1 MTTRLQSGQEQRQNL
16 AARHVCATALAYL
29 HHGLSVDTIWVDGD
43 GGGETTGGFRV
54 INSLDAGRI
63 GIVGQAVKPSSRQAV
78 KPSSRQAVEL
88 EWIAERKGQSEAI
101 REILNSWQETVE
113 YSIQEEDNT
122 GDEAVLSGGSLMVS
136 APWAIAIVA
145 VNRDLINELAEL
157 LLASDGHLESAA
169 FLPIVDGRITD
180 VSVEDNLAA
189 FRLLEPHQEQLR
201 EITDLVSDWRQLDQ
215 I

>member
-1 MTTRLQSGQEQRQNL
+1 MTTHLQSVQEQRQNL
-16 AARHVCATALAYL
+16 AARNMCATALAYL

-43 GGGETTGGFRV
+43 GGGETTGCFRV

-63 GIVGQAVKPSSRQAV
+63 GIVG
-78 KPSSRQAVEL
+78 QAVEL

-101 REILNSWQETVE
+101 REILNSWQEDVE
-113 YSIQEEDNT
+113 YSIQEEDT
-122 GDEAVLSGGSLMVS
+122 ASEEAVLSGGSLMVS
-136 APWAIAIVA
+136 APWAIAFVA

-157 LLASDGHLESAA
+157 LLACDGHLESAA
-169 FLPIVDGRITD
+169 FLPVVDGRITD
-180 VSVEDNLAA
+180 VSAEDNLAA

-201 EITDLVSDWRQLDQ
+201 EITDLVSAWRQLDQ